1 MYLGSYVCKTSDV
14 YPLSFFHVETL
25 DIDKTANCRV
35 VVDHAVNSVFVR
47 IGFFRLDSWWWGG
60 TAVLV
65 FFSCTGYIAC
75 QLLLWWTCWNAVFKD
90 LYRMVGHTWRKTEM
104 VHDVNFFPIN
114 WNKCYRTTRCEV
126 KLLRERVFNI
136 DRCGFRVMMCRETAL
151 VRLLMNVWL
160 SEKSMEPA
168 QYDSTR
174 NLIKVPNAV
183 ETTPTATISTRKRTR
198 TWTRTRTAATK

>member
-104 VHDVNFFPIN
+104 VHDVNCFPIN

-126 KLLRERVFNI
+126 KLLREYSTLTVVGFELWCAEKLLW
-136 DRCGFRVMMCRETAL
+136 CGFWWTCGL
-151 VRLLMNVWL
+151 VKSLWSLPNMTLL
-160 SEKSMEPA
+160 E
-168 QYDSTR
+168 
-174 NLIKVPNAV
+174 I
-183 ETTPTATISTRKRTR
+183 
-198 TWTRTRTAATK
+198 